1 MNKTVLLVEDE
12 RRLREIV
19 SDYFRNEGFE
29 VIEAEDGKKALELFA
44 EHEIDL
50 IMLDIMLPEID
61 GWSVCRRIRKESA
74 VPIIMLTARS
84 DEDDTL
90 LGFELGA
97 DEYVTKPFSPKVL
110 VARAKTLLKRADG
123 AVGVAE
129 ENAMSLAGI
138 EVNRLSRTVLVDGE
152 EIILTHKEF
161 ELLVYLMENKG
172 IVLSRQHL
180 LDQLWGYD
188 YYGDDRTVDT
198 ILKKLRNKL
207 EIKRSISVLLFE
219 LVINLKN
226 NLERFV

>member
-29 VIEAEDGKKALELFA
+29 VIEAEDGKQALELFA
-44 EHEIDL
+44 EHTIDL

-123 AVGVAE
+123 VVGVAE
-129 ENAMSLAGI
+129 ENALSMAGI
-138 EVNRLSRTVLVDGE
+138 DVNRLSRTVSINGE

-198 ILKKLRNKL
+198 HIKKLRNKL
-207 EIKRSISVLLFE
+207 GDKAKHIGTVIRVGYKFE
-219 LVINLKN
+219 
-226 NLERFV
+226 E

>member
-44 EHEIDL
+44 DHEIDL

-198 ILKKLRNKL
+198 HIKKLRNKL
-207 EIKRSISVLLFE
+207 GDKAKHIGTVIRVGYKFE
-219 LVINLKN
+219 
-226 NLERFV
+226 E

>member
-29 VIEAEDGKKALELFA
+29 VIEAEDGKQALELFA
-44 EHEIDL
+44 EHTVDL
-50 IMLDIMLPEID
+50 IILDIMLPEID
-61 GWSVCRRIRKESA
+61 GWSVCRRVRKESA

-97 DEYVTKPFSPKVL
+97 DEYVTKPFSPKIL

-123 AVGVAE
+123 AVGQAE
-129 ENAMSLAGI
+129 ENMLSLAGI
-138 EVNRLSRTVLVDGE
+138 DVNRLSRTVTVDGE
-152 EIILTHKEF
+152 EVILTHKEF

-188 YYGDDRTVDT
+188 YFGDDRTVDT
-198 ILKKLRNKL
+198 HIKKLRNKL
-207 EIKRSISVLLFE
+207 GDKATHISTVIRVGYKFE
-219 LVINLKN
+219 
-226 NLERFV
+226 E

>member
-1 MNKTVLLVEDE
+1 MNKTELLVKEE

-123 AVGVAE
+123 VVGLAE

-198 ILKKLRNKL
+198 HIKKLRNKL
-207 EIKRSISVLLFE
+207 GDKAKHIGTVIRVGYKFE
-219 LVINLKN
+219 
-226 NLERFV
+226 E

>member
-74 VPIIMLTARS
+74 VPIIILTARS

-123 AVGVAE
+123 VVGVAE

-198 ILKKLRNKL
+198 HIKKLRNKL
-207 EIKRSISVLLFE
+207 GDKAKHIGTVIRVGYKFE
-219 LVINLKN
+219 
-226 NLERFV
+226 E

>member
-44 EHEIDL
+44 ETAIDL

-123 AVGVAE
+123 AIGVSE
-129 ENAMSLAGI
+129 ENTMSLAGI

-198 ILKKLRNKL
+198 HIKKLRNKL
-207 EIKRSISVLLFE
+207 GDKAKHIGTVIRVGYKFE
-219 LVINLKN
+219 
-226 NLERFV
+226 E

>member
-29 VIEAEDGKKALELFA
+29 VIEAEDGKIALELFA

-123 AVGVAE
+123 VVGVAE
-129 ENAMSLAGI
+129 ENTMSLAGI

-198 ILKKLRNKL
+198 HIKKLRNKL
-207 EIKRSISVLLFE
+207 GDKAKHIGTVIRVGYKFE
-219 LVINLKN
+219 
-226 NLERFV
+226 E

>member
-29 VIEAEDGKKALELFA
+29 VIEAEDGKQALELFA
-44 EHEIDL
+44 EHTIDL

-61 GWSVCRRIRKESA
+61 GWSVCRRIRKESE

-123 AVGVAE
+123 AVGVVE
-129 ENAMSLAGI
+129 ENTLSMAGI
-138 EVNRLSRTVLVDGE
+138 DVNRLSRTVSVNGE

-198 ILKKLRNKL
+198 HIKKLRNKL
-207 EIKRSISVLLFE
+207 GDKAKHIGTVIRVGYKFE
-219 LVINLKN
+219 
-226 NLERFV
+226 E

>member
-123 AVGVAE
+123 AVGVTE

-138 EVNRLSRTVLVDGE
+138 DVNRLSRTVLVDGE

-198 ILKKLRNKL
+198 HIKKLRNKL
-207 EIKRSISVLLFE
+207 GDRAKHIGTVIRVGYKFE
-219 LVINLKN
+219 
-226 NLERFV
+226 E

>member
-19 SDYFRNEGFE
+19 SNYFRNEGFE
-29 VIEAEDGKKALELFA
+29 VIEAEDGKQALERFA
-44 EHEIDL
+44 EHTVDL
-50 IMLDIMLPEID
+50 IILDIMLPEID
-61 GWSVCRRIRKESA
+61 GWSVCRRVRKESA

-97 DEYVTKPFSPKVL
+97 DEYVTKPFSPKIL

-123 AVGVAE
+123 ALGQAE
-129 ENAMSLAGI
+129 ENTLSLAGI
-138 EVNRLSRTVLVDGE
+138 DVNRLSRTVMVDDE

-188 YYGDDRTVDT
+188 YFGDDRTVDT
-198 ILKKLRNKL
+198 HIKKLRNKL
-207 EIKRSISVLLFE
+207 GDKATHIGTVIRVGYKFE
-219 LVINLKN
+219 
-226 NLERFV
+226 E

>member
-29 VIEAEDGKKALELFA
+29 VIEAEDGKQALELFA
-44 EHEIDL
+44 EHAIDL

-129 ENAMSLAGI
+129 ENALSMAGI
-138 EVNRLSRTVLVDGE
+138 DVNRLSRTVSVNGE

-198 ILKKLRNKL
+198 HIKKLRNKL
-207 EIKRSISVLLFE
+207 GDKAKHIGTVIRVGYKFE
-219 LVINLKN
+219 
-226 NLERFV
+226 E

>member
-123 AVGVAE
+123 VVGVAE

-198 ILKKLRNKL
+198 HIKNY
-207 EIKRSISVLLFE
+207 EIS
-219 LVINLKN
+219 
-226 NLERFV
+226 

>member
-12 RRLREIV
+12 KRLREIV

-29 VIEAEDGKKALELFA
+29 VIEAEDGKKALERFD
-44 EHEIDL
+44 EHTVDL
-50 IMLDIMLPEID
+50 IILDIMLPEID
-61 GWSVCRRIRKESA
+61 GWSVCRRVRKESA

-97 DEYVTKPFSPKVL
+97 DEYVTKPFSPKIL

-123 AVGVAE
+123 ALGQAE
-129 ENAMSLAGI
+129 ENTLSLAGI
-138 EVNRLSRTVLVDGE
+138 DVNRLSRTVMVDDE
-152 EIILTHKEF
+152 EITLTHKEF

-188 YYGDDRTVDT
+188 YFGDDRTVDT
-198 ILKKLRNKL
+198 HIKKLRNKL
-207 EIKRSISVLLFE
+207 GDKATHIGTVIRVGYKFE
-219 LVINLKN
+219 
-226 NLERFV
+226 E

>member
-180 LDQLWGYD
+180 LDQLLGYD

-198 ILKKLRNKL
+198 HIKKLRNKL
-207 EIKRSISVLLFE
+207 GDKAKHIGTVIRVGYKFE
-219 LVINLKN
+219 
-226 NLERFV
+226 E

>member
-12 RRLREIV
+12 KRLREIV

-123 AVGVAE
+123 VVGVAE
-129 ENAMSLAGI
+129 ENVMSLAGI

-198 ILKKLRNKL
+198 HIKKLRNKL
-207 EIKRSISVLLFE
+207 GDKAKHIGTVIRVGYKFE
-219 LVINLKN
+219 
-226 NLERFV
+226 E

>member
-29 VIEAEDGKKALELFA
+29 VIEAEDGKQALELFA
-44 EHEIDL
+44 EHTVDL
-50 IMLDIMLPEID
+50 IILDIMLPEID
-61 GWSVCRRIRKESA
+61 GWSVCRRVRKESA

-97 DEYVTKPFSPKVL
+97 DEYVTKPFSPKIL

-123 AVGVAE
+123 AVGQAE
-129 ENAMSLAGI
+129 ENTLSFAGI
-138 EVNRLSRTVLVDGE
+138 DVNRLSRTVTVNGE
-152 EIILTHKEF
+152 EVILTHKEF

-188 YYGDDRTVDT
+188 YFGDDRTVDT
-198 ILKKLRNKL
+198 HIKKLRNKL
-207 EIKRSISVLLFE
+207 GDKATHIST
-219 LVINLKN
+219 VIRVGYKFD
-226 NLERFV
+226 E

>member
-123 AVGVAE
+123 VVGVAE

-198 ILKKLRNKL
+198 HIKKLRNKL
-207 EIKRSISVLLFE
+207 GDRAKHIGTVIRVGYKFE
-219 LVINLKN
+219 
-226 NLERFV
+226 E

>member
-44 EHEIDL
+44 EHTIDL

-123 AVGVAE
+123 AVGVTE

-198 ILKKLRNKL
+198 HIKKLRNKL
-207 EIKRSISVLLFE
+207 GDRAKHIGTVIRVGYKFE
-219 LVINLKN
+219 
-226 NLERFV
+226 E

>member
-44 EHEIDL
+44 EHTIDL

-138 EVNRLSRTVLVDGE
+138 DVNRLSRTVLVDGE

-198 ILKKLRNKL
+198 HIKKLRNKL
-207 EIKRSISVLLFE
+207 GDKAKHIGTVIRVGYKFE
-219 LVINLKN
+219 
-226 NLERFV
+226 E

>member
-97 DEYVTKPFSPKVL
+97 AEYVTKPFSPKVL

-123 AVGVAE
+123 VVGVAE
-129 ENAMSLAGI
+129 ENTMSLAGI

-198 ILKKLRNKL
+198 HIKKLRNKL
-207 EIKRSISVLLFE
+207 GDKAKHIGTVIRVGYKFE
-219 LVINLKN
+219 
-226 NLERFV
+226 E

>member
-97 DEYVTKPFSPKVL
+97 DEDVTKPFSPKVL

-198 ILKKLRNKL
+198 HIKKLRNKL
-207 EIKRSISVLLFE
+207 GDKAKHIGTVIRVGYKFE
-219 LVINLKN
+219 
-226 NLERFV
+226 E

>member
-123 AVGVAE
+123 AVGVTE

-198 ILKKLRNKL
+198 HIKKLRNKL
-207 EIKRSISVLLFE
+207 GDKAKHIGTVIRVGYKFE
-219 LVINLKN
+219 
-226 NLERFV
+226 E

>member
-29 VIEAEDGKKALELFA
+29 VIEAEDGKQALELFA
-44 EHEIDL
+44 EHTIDL

-129 ENAMSLAGI
+129 ENALSMAGI
-138 EVNRLSRTVLVDGE
+138 DVNRLSRTVSVNGE

-198 ILKKLRNKL
+198 HIKKLRNKL
-207 EIKRSISVLLFE
+207 GEKAKHIGTVIRVGYKFE
-219 LVINLKN
+219 
-226 NLERFV
+226 E

>member
-29 VIEAEDGKKALELFA
+29 VIEAEDGKQALELFA
-44 EHEIDL
+44 EHTIDL

-129 ENAMSLAGI
+129 DNMLSVAGI
-138 EVNRLSRTVLVDGE
+138 DINRLSRTVFVNGE

-198 ILKKLRNKL
+198 HIKKLRNKL
-207 EIKRSISVLLFE
+207 GDKAKHIGTVIRVGYKFE
-219 LVINLKN
+219 
-226 NLERFV
+226 E

>member
-44 EHEIDL
+44 EHTIDL

-123 AVGVAE
+123 AVGVTE

-138 EVNRLSRTVLVDGE
+138 EVNRLSRTVLVDKE

-198 ILKKLRNKL
+198 HIKKLRNKL
-207 EIKRSISVLLFE
+207 GDKAKHIGTVIRVGYKFE
-219 LVINLKN
+219 
-226 NLERFV
+226 E